1 MSKVESA
8 IQFMEDTARDNSHGY
23 CQTHRWGKDG
33 DYDCSAL
40 VITAWERAGV
50 KVKSMGA
57 SYTGNI
63 LDVFKKAGFKDV
75 TSSVN
80 LRTGSGLKRG
90 DVLLRTGHH
99 VAMYCGNGKEV
110 EASINEKGK
119 ATGGKPGDQTGRE
132 ILIRSYRNYPW
143 NHVLRYTETA
153 SVNNNTSASHGKLT
167 ASNKTR
173 FTVSGTGTPN
183 RSKQFSG
190 VVHADVLNTRKWA
203 GTNYGKCSLKLYDG
217 DVVDVC
223 DSIQDKN
230 GATWYYI
237 CYKNKHVFVSAK
249 YVD

>member
-1 MSKVESA
+1 MSKIESA

-23 CQTHRWGKDG
+23 CQTHRWGADG
-33 DYDCSAL
+33 DYDCSGL

-110 EASINEKGK
+110 EASINEKGT
-119 ATGGKPGDQTGRE
+119 ARGGKPGDQTGRE

-153 SVNNNTSASHGKLT
+153 SVNTSASHGKLT

-190 VVHADVLNTRKWA
+190 VVKADVLNTRKWA

-223 DSIQDKN
+223 DSIQDRN
-230 GATWYYI
+230 GETWYYI

-249 YVD
+249 YID

>member
-1 MSKVESA
+1 MPTQEEIYKTEGDKYEA
-8 IQFMEDTARDNSHGY
+8 LIAREDY
-23 CQTHRWGKDG
+23 Q
-33 DYDCSAL
+33 
-40 VITAWERAGV
+40 
-50 KVKSMGA
+50 
-57 SYTGNI
+57 GNI

-99 VAMYCGNGKEV
+99 VAMYCGHGKEV

-153 SVNNNTSASHGKLT
+153 SVNNNTSISHGKLT

-173 FTVSGTGTPN
+173 FKAKKSVTQKLSSSLGLHSSNIIFIPI
-183 RSKQFSG
+183 
-190 VVHADVLNTRKWA
+190 NTSIA
-203 GTNYGKCSLKLYDG
+203 N
-217 DVVDVC
+217 
-223 DSIQDKN
+223 DSQ
-230 GATWYYI
+230 
-237 CYKNKHVFVSAK
+237 
-249 YVD
+249 

>member
-1 MSKVESA
+1 
-8 IQFMEDTARDNSHGY
+8 
-23 CQTHRWGKDG
+23 
-33 DYDCSAL
+33 
-40 VITAWERAGV
+40 
-50 KVKSMGA
+50 
-57 SYTGNI
+57 
-63 LDVFKKAGFKDV
+63 
-75 TSSVN
+75 
-80 LRTGSGLKRG
+80 
-90 DVLLRTGHH
+90 
-99 VAMYCGNGKEV
+99 MYCGNGKEV

-143 NHVLRYTETA
+143 NHVLRYVETA
-153 SVNNNTSASHGKLT
+153 SVNTSASHGKLT

-237 CYKNKHVFVSAK
+237 CYKNKHVLFLRNTLTNV
-249 YVD
+249 

>member
-1 MSKVESA
+1 MSKIESA
-8 IQFMEDTARDNSHGY
+8 IKFMEDTARDNSHGY
-23 CQTHRWGKDG
+23 CQTHRWGTDG

-63 LDVFKKAGFKDV
+63 LYVFKKAGFKDV

-110 EASINEKGK
+110 EASINEKGT

-143 NHVLRYTETA
+143 NHVLRYVETT
-153 SVNNNTSASHGKLT
+153 SVNTNASHGKLT
-167 ASNKTR
+167 ASNKPR

-183 RSKQFSG
+183 RSKQFSTI
-190 VVHADVLNTRKWA
+190 VNSDVLNTRKWA
-203 GTNYGKCSLKLYDG
+203 GTNYDKCSLKLHYG
-217 DVVDVC
+217 DCVDVC
-223 DSIQDKN
+223 DSIPDKN
-230 GATWYYI
+230 GDMWYYI
-237 CYKNKHVFVSAK
+237 RYKNKYVFVSAK
-249 YVD
+249 YID